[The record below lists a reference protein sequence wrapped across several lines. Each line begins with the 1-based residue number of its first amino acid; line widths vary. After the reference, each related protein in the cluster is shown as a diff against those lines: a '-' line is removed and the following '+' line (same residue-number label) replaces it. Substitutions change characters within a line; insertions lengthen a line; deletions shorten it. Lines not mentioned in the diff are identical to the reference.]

1 MNSICPLGT
10 RRKPFCIFNTI
21 NYRIFHMFLFVGT
34 LAGILIPIAQAI
46 RGGTNSTKDFT
57 VWTVTIGASVTSDSP
72 QVLNSFAT
80 RSKTLL
86 CTGTLLSNEWVLTT
100 TSCLSS
106 LTSQDG
112 GIHVN
117 NLRVYAGCADGPTK
131 ACSQVLSG
139 SKIYKHPCYE
149 GVNSTEPAMQKNDIQ
164 RRRTIRTVAFRTKRS
179 RS

>member
-1 MNSICPLGT
+1 
-10 RRKPFCIFNTI
+10 
-21 NYRIFHMFLFVGT
+21 MFLFVGT

-72 QVLNSFAT
+72 QVIELVCNT
-80 RSKTLL
+80 GSKTLL
-86 CTGTLLSNEWVLTT
+86 CTGTVLSNEWVLTT

-117 NLRVYAGCADGPTK
+117 NLRVYAGCADGPNQKT
-131 ACSQVLSG
+131 CSQVLSG

-149 GVNSTEPAMQKNDIQ
+149 GVNLN
-164 RRRTIRTVAFRTKRS
+164 
-179 RS
+179 